1 MKRAILSLAMFAL
14 LAAGMVGCRASAS
27 VDPHSATM
35 FTPAQ

>member
-1 MKRAILSLAMFAL
+1 MKRIILSLAMFAL

-27 VDPHSATM
+27 VDPHSSSV